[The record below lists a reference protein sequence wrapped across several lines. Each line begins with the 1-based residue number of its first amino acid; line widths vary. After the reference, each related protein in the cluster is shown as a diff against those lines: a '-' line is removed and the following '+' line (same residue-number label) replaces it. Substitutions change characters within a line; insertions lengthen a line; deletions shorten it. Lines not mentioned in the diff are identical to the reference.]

1 MNLPEPSTV
10 RRVGIIGAGTIGASW
25 AAYFLARGLEV
36 DAWDP
41 APDAE
46 EKLRTFVAGAWPV
59 LEKLDCVV
67 VGADPGL
74 VRFHADP
81 AEAVAGAEFVQESA
95 PEHLDVKQSL
105 YAEVNAALSQDAI
118 LASSTSGL
126 LMSEMQVGC
135 SNAARFVVGHPFNPP
150 HLIPLVEVLGG
161 AETDPRAVDWAIGF
175 YNALGKKAIRLNREV
190 SGHLVNRLQAA
201 LLRECADAVLTGLA
215 SVEDVD
221 VAVKYGPGLRLGV
234 MGPYEI
240 CHLAGGTGGY
250 AHFLDHL
257 GDALRDWMND
267 LEPLDLT
274 PEVRDRLKALVDT
287 ALGGRDLDS
296 IANERDELLLA
307 TLTTLAQVRREK
319 GLN

>member
-41 APDAE
+41 APNAE
-46 EKLRTFVAGAWPV
+46 EKLRTFVGGAWPV

-67 VGADPGL
+67 VGADPGRI
-74 VRFHADP
+74 RFRADP
-81 AEAVAGAEFVQESA
+81 AEAVAGAAFVQESA
-95 PEHLDVKQSL
+95 PENLELKQSL
-105 YAEVNAALSQDAI
+105 YAEVNAALPQNAI

-126 LMSEMQVGC
+126 LISEMQAGC

-215 SVEDVD
+215 SVQDVD

-234 MGPYEI
+234 MGPFEI

-287 ALGGRDLDS
+287 AMGGRDLDS

-307 TLTTLAQVRREK
+307 TLTTLAQVRRK
-319 GLN
+319 KD

>member
-46 EKLRTFVAGAWPV
+46 EKLRAFVGGAWPV

-67 VGADPGL
+67 VGADPGRI
-74 VRFHADP
+74 RFHVEP

-105 YAEVNAALSQDAI
+105 YAEVNAALAQDAI

-126 LMSEMQVGC
+126 LMSDMQAGC

-161 AETDPRAVDWAIGF
+161 AETDPGAVDWAIGF

-240 CHLAGGTGGY
+240 CHLAGGSGGY

-287 ALGGRDLDS
+287 AMGGRDLDS

>member
-1 MNLPEPSTV
+1 MNLREPSTI

-41 APDAE
+41 APDADE
-46 EKLRTFVAGAWPV
+46 TLRTFVGGTWPV

-67 VGADPGL
+67 VGADPGR

-81 AEAVAGAEFVQESA
+81 AEAVAGVGFVQESA
-95 PEHLDVKQSL
+95 PEDLDLKRSL
-105 YAEVNAALSQDAI
+105 YAEVNAALPQNAI

-126 LMSEMQVGC
+126 LMSEMQAGC

-161 AETDPRAVDWAIGF
+161 AETDPRAVDWTIGF

-240 CHLAGGTGGY
+240 CHLAGGVGGY

-257 GDALRDWMND
+257 GDALQDWMND

-274 PEVRDRLKALVDT
+274 PEVRDRLKAQVD
-287 ALGGRDLDS
+287 AAMGGRDLAS
-296 IANERDELLLA
+296 ISSERDELLLA

>member
-67 VGADPGL
+67 VGADPGR

-126 LMSEMQVGC
+126 LMSEMQAGC

-307 TLTTLAQVRREK
+307 TLTTLAQVRRER

>member
-41 APDAE
+41 APNAE
-46 EKLRTFVAGAWPV
+46 EKLRTFVGGAWPV

-67 VGADPGL
+67 VGADPGR

-81 AEAVAGAEFVQESA
+81 AEAVAGAGFVQESA
-95 PEHLDVKQSL
+95 PENLELKQSL
-105 YAEVNAALSQDAI
+105 YAEVNAALPQNAI

-126 LMSEMQVGC
+126 LMSEMQAGC

-175 YNALGKKAIRLNREV
+175 YNAMGKKAIRLNREV

-221 VAVKYGPGLRLGV
+221 IAVKYGPGLRLGV

-240 CHLAGGTGGY
+240 CHLAGGSGGY

-257 GDALRDWMND
+257 GDALQHWMND

-287 ALGGRDLDS
+287 AMGGRDLAS
-296 IANERDELLLA
+296 ISNERDELLLA

>member
-46 EKLRTFVAGAWPV
+46 EKLRTFVGGAWPV

-67 VGADPGL
+67 VGADPGR

-126 LMSEMQVGC
+126 LMSEMQAGC

-240 CHLAGGTGGY
+240 CHLAGGSGGY

-274 PEVRDRLKALVDT
+274 PAVRDRLKALVDT
-287 ALGGRDLDS
+287 AMGGRDLDS

>member
-46 EKLRTFVAGAWPV
+46 EKLRTFVGGAWPV

-67 VGADPGL
+67 VGADPGR

-81 AEAVAGAEFVQESA
+81 AEAAAGAEFVQESA

-126 LMSEMQVGC
+126 LMSEMQAGC

>member
-67 VGADPGL
+67 VGADPGRI
-74 VRFHADP
+74 RFHADP

-95 PEHLDVKQSL
+95 PEDLDVKQSL
-105 YAEVNAALSQDAI
+105 YAEVNAALPQNAI
-118 LASSTSGL
+118 LATSTSGL
-126 LMSEMQVGC
+126 LMSEMQAGC

-234 MGPYEI
+234 MGPFEI
-240 CHLAGGTGGY
+240 CHLAGGAGGY

-274 PEVRDRLKALVDT
+274 PEVRDRLKTLVDT
-287 ALGGRDLDS
+287 AMGGRDLDS

>member
-67 VGADPGL
+67 VGADPSR

-118 LASSTSGL
+118 LASSASGL
-126 LMSEMQVGC
+126 LLSEMQAGC

>member
-67 VGADPGL
+67 VGADPGR

-307 TLTTLAQVRREK
+307 TLTTLAQVRRER

>member
-46 EKLRTFVAGAWPV
+46 EKLRTFVGGAWPV

-67 VGADPGL
+67 VGADPGR

-126 LMSEMQVGC
+126 LMSEMQAGC

-161 AETDPRAVDWAIGF
+161 TETDPRAVDWAIGY

-240 CHLAGGTGGY
+240 CHLAGGSGGY

-307 TLTTLAQVRREK
+307 TLTTLAQVRRER